1 MASRDEQAVLFVNE
15 AFYRAFRD
23 RDFKAVE
30 ALWAERAPIACVHP
44 GWGPLAGREQVLES
58 WAAIL
63 ENPASPRVT
72 CHAAQ
77 AFVHEDMAFV
87 VCFERIE
94 RNFLVATNLFVR
106 EDGDW
111 RLVHHQSG
119 PTAEEPRVEEEPEGS
134 VH

>member
-15 AFYRAFRD
+15 EFYAAFRD

-44 GWGPLAGREQVLES
+44 GWGPLSGREQVLES
-58 WAAIL
+58 WSAIL

-87 VCFERIE
+87 VCFERIQ
-94 RNFLVATNLFVR
+94 RNFLVATNVFVR

-119 PTAEEPRVEEEPEGS
+119 PTAEEPRVEEEPDGS